1 LLQSIAEREVPVPS
15 HFDIFLLHEEAQPSD
30 YSAVQ
35 AVILEAEEKIT
46 FLEKSAEELAVSD
59 PESVV
64 LQDLYERIDELDPQT
79 MSARACHLLKCLG
92 FSHEL
97 MNKKTRDLS
106 GGWRMRVALAKALF
120 VKPTLLLLDEPTNHL
135 DLETCV
141 WLESYLANYPRIL
154 VVVSHSQDFLNG
166 VCSNII
172 LLRKK
177 TLAYYN
183 GNYDSYMKTRLEN
196 EVNQMKHYK
205 KQQDDIAHLNAFI
218 RSCGTYSN
226 LVRQAKSKQKIIDK
240 MEAAGLVE
248 EVVPDKVFKWR
259 FEDPGELAPPVLS
272 FINVAFS
279 YSGEMKSALY
289 SKINFGVDLDS
300 RIALVGPNGAGKST
314 LLKLMVN
321 ELQATAGDIS
331 RHNHLRIGRYHQ
343 HSAEKL
349 IPHLSTLEFIKQEF
363 PEKKWKKNNGAL
375 PSVAMVSPGP
385 PSYHRLEHFLMVRKP
400 GYYLPAL
407 F

>member
-1 LLQSIAEREVPVPS
+1 
-15 HFDIFLLHEEAQPSD
+15 
-30 YSAVQ
+30 
-35 AVILEAEEKIT
+35 
-46 FLEKSAEELAVSD
+46 
-59 PESVV
+59 
-64 LQDLYERIDELDPQT
+64 
-79 MSARACHLLKCLG
+79 
-92 FSHEL
+92 
-97 MNKKTRDLS
+97 
-106 GGWRMRVALAKALF
+106 MRVALAKALF

-141 WLESYLANYPRIL
+141 WLETYLANYPRIL

-177 TLAYYN
+177 ELTYYS
-183 GNYDSYMKTRLEN
+183 GNYDTYMKTRLEN
-196 EVNQMKHYK
+196 EVNQMKHFK
-205 KQQDDIAHLNAFI
+205 KQQDDIAHLNQFI

-248 EVVPDKVFKWR
+248 EVIPDKVFKWE
-259 FEDPGELAPPVLS
+259 FEDPGTIPPPVLS
-272 FINVAFS
+272 FINVAFA
-279 YSGEMKSALY
+279 YSGNMKDALY
-289 SKINFGVDLDS
+289 SHINFGVDLDS

-321 ELQATAGDIS
+321 ELQATSGDIS

-349 IPHLSTLEFIKQEF
+349 IPHLSTLEFIKQQF
-363 PEKKWKKNNGAL
+363 PDKKMEEEQWRSTIGRYGVTGPTQLSPIGTLSDGQKTRVLFACIILSRPHLLLLDEPTNHLDMDMINSLAGAINNFKCGLVLVSHDFRLISQVAKEIWVCDNKAVKKYNGSILDYKKEMMERAKSL
-375 PSVAMVSPGP
+375 
-385 PSYHRLEHFLMVRKP
+385 
-400 GYYLPAL
+400 
-407 F
+407 

>member
-1 LLQSIAEREVPVPS
+1 
-15 HFDIFLLHEEAQPSD
+15 
-30 YSAVQ
+30 
-35 AVILEAEEKIT
+35 
-46 FLEKSAEELAVSD
+46 
-59 PESVV
+59 
-64 LQDLYERIDELDPQT
+64 
-79 MSARACHLLKCLG
+79 
-92 FSHEL
+92 
-97 MNKKTRDLS
+97 
-106 GGWRMRVALAKALF
+106 MRVALAKALF

-363 PEKKWKKNNGAL
+363 PEKKMEEEQWRATIGRYGVTGPTQLSPIGTLSDGQKTRVLFACLILARPHLLLLDEPTNHLDMDMIDSLAEAINEFKGGLVLVSHDFRLITQVAKEIWVCDNKSITKLNGSILDYKNG
-375 PSVAMVSPGP
+375 
-385 PSYHRLEHFLMVRKP
+385 LMDRAKN
-400 GYYLPAL
+400 L
-407 F
+407 